1 MIKRRMFEICNDIM
15 IAKTRSCKLQSDE
28 AFVTQID
35 EPVRQGVNSMW
46 IGIVPSFQPEPLIDS
61 LVWQLWVCSLFFTA
75 KTIVFDMESPLFPAG
90 LFICSLVLVLSSSSC
105 LCLAALEQGQETPA
119 VCVSY
124 PF

>member
-46 IGIVPSFQPEPLIDS
+46 IGIVPSF
-61 LVWQLWVCSLFFTA
+61 
-75 KTIVFDMESPLFPAG
+75 
-90 LFICSLVLVLSSSSC
+90 
-105 LCLAALEQGQETPA
+105 
-119 VCVSY
+119 
-124 PF
+124 

>member
-1 MIKRRMFEICNDIM
+1 MFEICNDIM

-61 LVWQLWVCSLFFTA
+61 LVWQLWVCSLFVFTA

-90 LFICSLVLVLSSSSC
+90 LFICSLVLVLLSSSC